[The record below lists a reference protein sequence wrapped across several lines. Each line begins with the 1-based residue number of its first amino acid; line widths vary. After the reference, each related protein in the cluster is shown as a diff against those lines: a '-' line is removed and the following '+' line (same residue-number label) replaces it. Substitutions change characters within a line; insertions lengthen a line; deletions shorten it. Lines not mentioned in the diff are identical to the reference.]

1 MKPLTGIPL
10 ILMTFA
16 LSLGTFMF
24 VLDYSIANV
33 SIPYISGD
41 VGVSNDQGTYVI
53 TSFAVGN
60 AIALPMTGW
69 LTKRIGA
76 VKLMMLSLFLFV
88 FFSWTC
94 GASYNFGM
102 LVVSRFLQGFCSG
115 PMVPLSQSLLLMNHP
130 PEKKNAAMAIWSTI
144 VIAAP
149 VIGPMLGGWIS
160 YDYEWP
166 WIFYI
171 NIPVGLLS
179 LTLVW
184 LILKKRETPIIKES
198 LDVVGFIFLAFFVSA
213 LQILLDKGEQY
224 DWFRSPWMRTFG
236 ITSFVSFTLLIVWSA
251 TRPKP
256 LIELQLFK
264 IRTYAISI
272 LYIAVAYGIYFGS
285 VVLVPLWLQTN
296 MNYTAIWAGIAVAP
310 IGIVPLVFSMFIG
323 KLINRFGIIPLLFV
337 SFCLFAWS
345 CFYTAFFDTD
355 VTLFLIG
362 LSRAFLGCG
371 LFFFITPLFSLS
383 VQDISQERL
392 PSSTGVFHFVRAMVG
407 GVGTSVFTTMW
418 IRRTAYHHQTI
429 GENLTAFSPQTNS
442 FLAQLSQLGLEGK
455 KALAQMNDT
464 LDVQSAMLA
473 INDCF
478 WVMGWTFLALLLFL
492 PLGYKK
498 REPHHKLPEHVS
510 VE

>member
-1 MKPLTGIPL
+1 MKPLSGVPL
-10 ILMTFA
+10 FFMTLA

-41 VGVSNDQGTYVI
+41 LAVSNDQGTYVI

-60 AIALPMTGW
+60 AICLPMTGW

-76 VKLMMLSLFLFV
+76 VKLMMISLFLFV

-94 GASYNFGM
+94 GASYTFGM
-102 LVVSRFLQGFCSG
+102 LIVSRFLQGFCSG
-115 PMVPLSQSLLLMNHP
+115 PMVPLSQSLLLVNHP
-130 PEKKNAAMAIWSTI
+130 PEKKNAAMALWSTI

-160 YDYEWP
+160 YDYVWP

-171 NIPVGLLS
+171 NIPVGLFS
-179 LTLVW
+179 LVIVW
-184 LILKKRETPIIKES
+184 IILKKRETPIIKES
-198 LDVVGFIFLAFFVSA
+198 LDIFGLIFLSVGVAS

-224 DWFRSPWMRTFG
+224 DWFRSPWMRGFG
-236 ITSFVSFTLLIVWSA
+236 IASLIGFTLLIVWSA

-256 LIELQLFK
+256 LIELKLFK
-264 IRTYAISI
+264 IRTYAVSV
-272 LYIAVAYGIYFGS
+272 LYIAIAYGIYFGS

-310 IGIVPLVFSMFIG
+310 IGIVPLVFSIWIG
-323 KLINRFGIIPLLFV
+323 KLVNRFGTVPLLFI

-355 VTLFLIG
+355 VTLFFIG
-362 LSRAFLGCG
+362 LSRLFLGCG
-371 LFFFITPLFSLS
+371 LYFFITPLFSLS
-383 VQDISQERL
+383 IQNISEEKL
-392 PSSTGVFHFVRAMVG
+392 PSSTGIFHFVRAMVG
-407 GVGTSVFTTMW
+407 GIGTSVFTTMW

-429 GENLTAFSPQTNS
+429 GENVTAFSSETKS

-455 KALAQMNDT
+455 QGLGQMNMI
-464 LDVQSAMLA
+464 LNNQSAMLA

-478 WVMGWTFLALLLFL
+478 WVMGWTFIALILFL
-492 PLGYKK
+492 PFAYKK
-498 REPHHKLPEHVS
+498 KELHYKLPHPSAE
-510 VE
+510 